1 MPSTAPSQSGVSSP
15 VSFVT
20 ASSEKLMLDE
30 PALRTRR
37 PCHAYSGL
45 RSRWRSSSQGDEE
58 NQLQRVPV
66 PSGNHPAGDLALRP
80 VYPELSRR
88 RRFVGGTGIMVSYET
103 VRRWVNHFGPM
114 IAANLRK
121 RRPKPYTTW

>member
-88 RRFVGGTGIMVSYET
+88 RRFVGGTRYHGV
-103 VRRWVNHFGPM
+103 
-114 IAANLRK
+114 LRNCPALGEPL
-121 RRPKPYTTW
+121 RTDDRGEPAQTPTQ